1 MDAPRKQSVTV
12 IDENAVGVTSVF
24 AKRGAHAVLEEGANQ
39 DEVTLGA
46 LGYKQEFKRDFTI
59 FESFSVS
66 FSVLGLLPSIASTI
80 GYSLGYSGTGGA
92 IWGWLIASLFIQA
105 TAYTMAELCS
115 SMPTAGGLYYASA
128 VLAPEGWGPLASWF
142 VGWSNFCGF
151 VTGPCSVN
159 YALASMLVT
168 CGMIAYPD
176 YEPQTWHIY
185 LTLLAILVI
194 NGLITMQSTWFI
206 GWVNK
211 IGTIWNLIVIL
222 IFVIW
227 FPVGSIN
234 HPKTNHSHYVWTSFP
249 NGTEWPIG
257 WSTIMGFLTTIWTL
271 SGYDAPFHLSEE
283 CSNAN
288 IASPR
293 AIAMTAQSG
302 LVLGFAIMM
311 VIVYTVTDITD
322 VVAGQYGQPFGSLCL
337 QVLGQKAG
345 LAMFSLNIIAQ
356 FFVGVGC
363 TVTATRVIFAYSRD
377 GAIVGS
383 RWWSQVHPKTRTPV
397 YATWG
402 VLFVA
407 ALLGLLMFASP
418 VAIGAVFSIGAIAQY
433 TAFTT
438 PVALKLFFD
447 HGRFKPGPWNLGKYS
462 KPLGAVAF
470 GWWLLI
476 VPALCF
482 PAVKGKDLNAL
493 TMNWTCLIYGGSMF
507 LAMSWYAIDGR
518 KWFKG
523 PRINVHYT
531 GEGAEV
537 LDGQS
542 AHSSEGKQKE
552 MEAAEIKSEV

>member
-1 MDAPRKQSVTV
+1 MTAPRKGSVTV
-12 IDENAVGVTSVF
+12 VDENAVGVTSVF
-24 AKRGAHAVLEEGANQ
+24 AKRGEHAVLEEGASA

-59 FESFSVS
+59 WESFSVS

-92 IWGWLIASLFIQA
+92 IWGWLIAALCIQA
-105 TAYTMAELCS
+105 TAFTMAELCS

-159 YALASMLVT
+159 YALAAMLVT
-168 CGMIAYPD
+168 AGSIADPD
-176 YEPQTWHIY
+176 YVPETWHIY
-185 LTLLAILVI
+185 LTLLLLLFIDGVV
-194 NGLITMQSTWFI
+194 TMQSTWFI

-211 IGTIWNLIVIL
+211 VGTVINLLVVF
-222 IFVIW
+222 IFLIW

-234 HPKTNHSHYVWTSFP
+234 RPKTNDSHAVWTEFD

-257 WSTIMGFLTTIWTL
+257 YATIMGFLTTIWTM

-293 AIAMTAQSG
+293 AIVMTAQFG
-302 LVLGFAIMM
+302 LWLGWAIIF
-311 VIVYTVTDITD
+311 VIVYTVKDIPD
-322 VVAGQYGQPFGSLCL
+322 VVAGAYGQPFGSLCL
-337 QVLGQKAG
+337 QVLGQNAG

-356 FFVGVGC
+356 WFVGEGC
-363 TVTATRVIFAYSRD
+363 TITATRVVFAYSRD
-377 GAIVGS
+377 GAIPGS
-383 RWWSQVHPKTRTPV
+383 RWWSQVHPKTKTPV

-402 VLFVA
+402 VLCVS

-433 TAFTT
+433 TAFTV

-447 HGRFKPGPWNLGKYS
+447 HGRFKPGPWNLGRWS
-462 KPLGAVAF
+462 KPLGAIACA
-470 GWWLLI
+470 WWCLI

-482 PAVKGKDLNAL
+482 PAVKGADLTPL
-493 TMNWTCLIYGGSMF
+493 TMNWTCLIYGGAMF
-507 LAMSWYAIDGR
+507 LALSWYAISGR
-518 KWFKG
+518 KWFNG
-523 PRINVHYT
+523 PRINVAIVH
-531 GEGAEV
+531 EGVEAP
-537 LDGQS
+537 QS
-542 AHSSEGKQKE
+542 PSTPEEDDADKE
-552 MEAAEIKSEV
+552 KKT

>member
-1 MDAPRKQSVTV
+1 MAAERKASITV
-12 IDENAVGVTSVF
+12 VDENTVGVTSILSR
-24 AKRGAHAVLEEGANQ
+24 RGEHAILQEGVSK
-39 DEVTLGA
+39 DELTLGA
-46 LGYKQEFKRDFTI
+46 LGYKQEFKRYFTI
-59 FESFSVS
+59 WESFSVS

-92 IWGWLIASLFIQA
+92 VWGWLVAALCIQS
-105 TAYTMAELCS
+105 TAFTMAELCS

-151 VTGPCSVN
+151 VAGPCSVN
-159 YALASMLVT
+159 YALASMLIT
-168 CGMIAYPD
+168 CGMISNPD
-176 YEPQTWHIY
+176 YVPETWHTY
-185 LTLLAILVI
+185 LVLLLLLII

-211 IGTIWNLIVIL
+211 VGTLINLMVAF
-222 IFVIW
+222 IFFIW
-227 FPVGSIN
+227 FPAGSIN
-234 HPKTNHSHYVWTSFP
+234 HPKTNDRHTIWLEFQ

-257 WSTIMGFLTTIWTL
+257 WATIMGFLTTIWTM

-293 AIAMTAQSG
+293 AIVMTAQFG
-302 LVLGFAIMM
+302 LWLGWAVVL
-311 VIVYTVTDITD
+311 VIAATVVDIDD

-337 QVLGQKAG
+337 QVLGKRAG

-363 TVTATRVIFAYSRD
+363 TITATRVVFAYSRD
-377 GAIVGS
+377 GAIIGS
-383 RWWSQVHPKTRTPV
+383 RWWSQIHPKTRTPV

-402 VLFVA
+402 VLTVSS
-407 ALLGLLMFASP
+407 LLGLLSFASP

-438 PVALKLFFD
+438 PVVLKLFNND
-447 HGRFKPGPWNLGKYS
+447 RFRPGPWHLGRFS
-462 KPLGAVAF
+462 KPLGIIAF
-470 GWWLLI
+470 GWWCLI

-493 TMNWTCLIYGGSMF
+493 TMNWTCLIYGGVMF
-507 LAMSWYAIDGR
+507 IAMSWYAISGR

-523 PRINVHYT
+523 PRVNVQYT
-531 GEGAEV
+531 HEGVEI
-537 LDGQS
+537 LDAPADGTEIS
-542 AHSSEGKQKE
+542 TKE
-552 MEAAEIKSEV
+552 MEATELKG

>member
-1 MDAPRKQSVTV
+1 MSATRNASITV
-12 IDENAVGVTSVF
+12 VDEDKVGVTSVF
-24 AKRGAHAVLEEGANQ
+24 KQRGEHALVQEGADQ
-39 DEVTLGA
+39 DEVTLVA

-59 FESFSVS
+59 WESFSVS
-66 FSVLGLLPSIASTI
+66 FSVLGLLPSVASTI
-80 GYSLGYSGTGGA
+80 SYSLGYSGTGGA
-92 IWGWLIASLFIQA
+92 LWGWLISAAAIQA
-105 TAYTMAELCS
+105 TAFSMAELCS

-128 VLAPEGWGPLASWF
+128 VLAPDGWGPLASWF

-159 YALASMLVT
+159 YALASMLIT
-168 CGMIAYPD
+168 CGMITNPD
-176 YEPQTWHIY
+176 YEPKTWHTY
-185 LTLLAILVI
+185 LVLLLLLFI
-194 NGLITMQSTWFI
+194 NGVISMQSTWFI
-206 GWVNK
+206 GWLNK
-211 IGTIWNLIVIL
+211 VGTVWNIAVII

-234 HPKTNHSHYVWTSFP
+234 HPKTNNSHDVWTKFE

-257 WSTIMGFLTTIWTL
+257 WATIMGFLTTIWTM

-293 AIAMTAQSG
+293 AIVFTAQSG
-302 LVLGFAIMM
+302 MWLGW
-311 VIVYTVTDITD
+311 VIIWVIGYTVKDIPD

-337 QVLGQKAG
+337 QVLGKRAG

-356 FFVGVGC
+356 FFVGTGC
-363 TVTATRVIFAYSRD
+363 TITATRVIFAYSRD

-383 RWWSQVHPKTRTPV
+383 RWWSQVHPRTRTPV

-402 VLFVA
+402 VLTVS

-418 VAIGAVFSIGAIAQY
+418 VAIGAVFSLGAIAQY

-438 PVALKLFFD
+438 PTALKLFFD
-447 HGRFKPGPWNLGKYS
+447 NGKFKPGPWNLGRWS
-462 KPLGAVAF
+462 NLSGGVAVA
-470 GWWLLI
+470 WWLVI

-482 PAVKGKDLNAL
+482 PAVKGKDLTPL
-493 TMNWTCLIYGGSMF
+493 TMNWTALIYGGTMF
-507 LAMSWYAIDGR
+507 LALSYYAISAR

-523 PRINVHYT
+523 PRVNVETIH
-531 GEGAEV
+531 EGAEV
-537 LDGQS
+537 LEGQVLSEKGAEDGKPLQGTES
-542 AHSSEGKQKE
+542 K
-552 MEAAEIKSEV
+552 M